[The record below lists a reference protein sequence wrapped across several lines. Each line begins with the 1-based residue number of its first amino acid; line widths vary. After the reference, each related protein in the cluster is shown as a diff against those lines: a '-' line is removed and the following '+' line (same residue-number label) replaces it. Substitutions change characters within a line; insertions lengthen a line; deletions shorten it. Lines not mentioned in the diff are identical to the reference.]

1 MHHTQLLFS
10 RIIDA
15 NDVAVLSRYNITE
28 RDLPTEGDR
37 QVFRFITEY
46 ADHNRGQAPS
56 YAEVSAQCPEFI
68 YSPQVGDSYEYL
80 AREIKKHSA
89 QIQFMELVN
98 GKRDEKTGK
107 EVPSPLVTKFEEI
120 GYKDVFKYFEW
131 LKENIDSIIMNT
143 NTSSKVGTDIK
154 KDGEKFLA
162 EYERR
167 KAGESFRVWKSKFP
181 FINEQVGGY
190 VSSNVYTVYG
200 KSGRGKSVITLEE
213 GIEAAMQGANVLIW
227 AMEMGWFEVLVRIYV
242 SISARQGLT
251 TANMNGINL
260 AAGFDSTELRH
271 GKLNEEFEAAF
282 RVFVE
287 CLNEDIP
294 GNITVRAVDDD
305 DFNRRDLKALEADIL
320 ETQADVVIVDP
331 FYYIDYEKNTSK
343 TTGGDA
349 ANTSMKLRRLA
360 GKTQTVIFAIT
371 QADET
376 AENEDDDGNRE
387 LELPQRKDVKK
398 TKQLLEDAY
407 LLIGVDTDYKQGR
420 GLIGLNKGRDGGEGV
435 NAEIIYIPQ
444 VGIVKEPEKGKA
456 AVSQFDF

>member
-10 RIIDA
+10 KVIDA
-15 NDVAVLSRYNITE
+15 NDVAILTRYGINE

-37 QVFRFITEY
+37 QVFRFVTSY
-46 ADHNRGQAPS
+46 ADKNRGQAPS
-56 YAEVSAQCPEFI
+56 YAEVTAQCPDFN
-68 YSPQVGDSYEYL
+68 YTPMVSDSYEYL

-89 QIQFMELVN
+89 KVQFAELVN
-98 GKRDEKTGK
+98 GKLGEQ
-107 EVPSPLVTKFEEI
+107 FESV
-120 GYKDVFKYFEW
+120 GQKDIFKLFEW
-131 LKENIDSIIMNT
+131 LQSEVESIKLG
-143 NTSSKVGTDIK
+143 TSVRNKIGTDIK
-154 KDGEKFLA
+154 ADGEKFKE
-162 EYERR
+162 EYARR
-167 KAGESFRVWKSKFP
+167 KAGESFKIWKSKFP

-242 SISARQGLT
+242 SVSARRGIT
-251 TANMNGINL
+251 TANMNGIDL
-260 AAGFDSTELRH
+260 TAGFDSTELRY
-271 GKLNEEFEAAF
+271 GKLSEEFETAF
-282 RVFVE
+282 HFFVDT
-287 CLNEDIP
+287 LNDFIP

-305 DFNRRDLKALEADIL
+305 DFYTRDLRALEADIL
-320 ETQADVVIVDP
+320 ETKADVVIVDP
-331 FYYIDYEKNTSK
+331 FYYLDYEANTSK

-371 QADET
+371 QAEET
-376 AENEDDDGNRE
+376 VESKDDDGSRE
-387 LELPQRKDVKK
+387 LALPERKDVKK

-420 GLIGLNKGRDGGEGV
+420 GLIGLNKGRDGGEGIS
-435 NAEIIYIPQ
+435 AEIIYIPQ
-444 VGIVKEPEKGKA
+444 VGVVKEPEMGEA
-456 AVSQFDF
+456 AISQFEGVF

>member
-1 MHHTQLLFS
+1 MHYTQMLLS
-10 RIIDA
+10 KAIDDNNVQA
-15 NDVAVLSRYNITE
+15 LTKYGITAK
-28 RDLPTEGDR
+28 DCATEGDR
-37 QVFRFITEY
+37 QTLRFILDY
-46 ADHNRGQAPS
+46 ADKNRGQAPG
-56 YAEVSAQCPEFI
+56 YATVTAECPDFV
-68 YSPQVGDSYEYL
+68 YTPQVSDGYEFL

-89 QIQFMELVN
+89 KVQFAELAN
-98 GKRDEKTGK
+98 GKLGAQFETVGEKD
-107 EVPSPLVTKFEEI
+107 I
-120 GYKDVFKYFEW
+120 FKYFEW
-131 LKENIDSIIMNT
+131 LQSEVESIKLR
-143 NTSSKVGTDIK
+143 TSVRNKIGTDIK
-154 KDGEKFLA
+154 ADGDKFMA
-162 EYERR
+162 EYDRR
-167 KAGESFRVWKSKFP
+167 KSGESFKIWRSKFP

-227 AMEMGWFEVLVRIYV
+227 AMEMGWFEVLVRIFV

-251 TANMNGINL
+251 TANMHGL
-260 AAGFDSTELRH
+260 DLDAGFDSSELRY

-282 RVFVE
+282 RVFVDT
-287 CLNEDIP
+287 LNDFIP

-305 DFNRRDLKALEADIL
+305 DFLTRDLRALEADIL
-320 ETQADVVIVDP
+320 ETKADVVIIDP
-331 FYYIDYEKNTSK
+331 FYYLDYETNTSK

-371 QADET
+371 QAEETTESKDE
-376 AENEDDDGNRE
+376 EGSRE
-387 LELPQRKDVKK
+387 LALPERKDVKK

-420 GLIGLNKGRDGGEGV
+420 GLIGLNKGRDGGEGIS
-435 NAEIIYIPQ
+435 AEIIYIPQ
-444 VGIVKEPEKGKA
+444 VGIVREPETGEA

>member
-1 MHHTQLLFS
+1 MHYTQMLLS
-10 RIIDA
+10 KAIDD
-15 NDVAVLSRYNITE
+15 NNVQVLTKYGITAK
-28 RDLPTEGDR
+28 DCSTEGDR
-37 QVFRFITEY
+37 QTLRFILDY
-46 ADHNRGQAPS
+46 AENNRGQAPS
-56 YAEVSAQCPEFI
+56 YANVTAECPDFV
-68 YSPQVGDSYEYL
+68 YTPMVGESYEYL
-80 AREIKKHSA
+80 AKEIKKHSA
-89 QIQFMELVN
+89 KVQFAELVN

-107 EVPSPLVTKFEEI
+107 ETPGLFGTKFEELD
-120 GYKDVFKYFEW
+120 GNSFLEW
-131 LKENIDSIIMNT
+131 LQSEVESIKLST
-143 NTSSKVGTDIK
+143 NTRSQVGTNIK
-154 KDGEKFLA
+154 TDGSKFLA

-167 KAGESFRVWKSKFP
+167 KAGESFKVWQSKFP

-251 TANMNGINL
+251 TANMHGLNL

-271 GKLNEEFEAAF
+271 GKLSDEFEAAF

-305 DFNRRDLKALEADIL
+305 DFYSRDLKALEADIL
-320 ETQADVVIVDP
+320 ETKADVVIIDP
-331 FYYIDYEKNTSK
+331 FYYLDYEKNTSK

-371 QADET
+371 QAEET
-376 AENEDDDGNRE
+376 AENEDGDGNRE

-420 GLIGLNKGRDGGEGV
+420 GLIGLNKGRDGGEGI

-444 VGIVKEPEKGKA
+444 VGIVRQPETGES
-456 AVSQFDF
+456 AVSQFNF